1 MEKISSSQN
10 PKIKNL
16 KRLEKA
22 SERKEQNLFLI
33 EGLREAVL
41 AHRAGYEIQE
51 VFICTPLL
59 KESKE
64 YPLKEIRNPQSAIHN
79 FEITE
84 EIYSSLA
91 YRDSTEGV
99 IATAVPKSHA
109 LENLLLDSNSLILVI
124 ESVEKPGNLGAML
137 RTCDAAG
144 VDAVIICDA
153 KTDLYNANV
162 IRASI
167 GTVFT
172 NQIAIC
178 ETNKAIAFL
187 KGKGIATFAAEL
199 GATKFHYEPDFTKG
213 TALVVGAEATGLSQE
228 WMNASSEKIKIPMK
242 GEIDSLNVSV
252 SAAVLLY
259 EAVRQRGPKTPE
271 GGLKTIYK

>member
-41 AHRAGYEIQE
+41 AHRAGYEITDI
-51 VFICTPLL
+51 FICNALL
-59 KESKE
+59 KQSKE
-64 YPLKEIRNPQSAIHN
+64 YPLKEIRNSKFEIRI

-84 EIYSSLA
+84 EVYRSLA

-99 IATAVPKSHA
+99 IAIAVPKTHK
-109 LENLLLDSNSLILVI
+109 LENLHLHSNPLILVI

-162 IRASI
+162 IRSSI

-172 NQIAIC
+172 NQIAVC
-178 ETNKAIAFL
+178 ETSEAIAFL
-187 KGKGIATFAAEL
+187 KTKDIKPFAGEL
-199 GATKFHYEPDFTKG
+199 GATKFHFQADFTKA
-213 TALVVGAEATGLSQE
+213 TALVVGTEATGLSKE
-228 WMNASSEKIKIPMK
+228 WMNAASEKIKIPMN

-259 EAVRQRGPKTPE
+259 EAIRQRGIK
-271 GGLKTIYK
+271 